1 MHTIGSTWQDRSGEF
16 DLAELIQA
24 KPIVAGTAQGEALV
38 SREPL
43 SLWGGYD
50 QETGEIIDRRHPLSG
65 QIATGRVLVLP
76 HSRGSSTT
84 TAVLLEAMRA
94 GTAPAAILTT
104 DEDAFFALA
113 GVVAEEMYGSGIP
126 ILTVEHSAFERLE
139 TGQKIQIDVDGTV
152 HIDD

>member
-1 MHTIGSTWQDRSGEF
+1 MG
-16 DLAELIQA
+16 ELIQA
-24 KPIVAGTAQGEALV
+24 KPVVAGTAQGEALV

-84 TAVLLEAMRA
+84 TAVLLEAIRA

-104 DEDAFFALA
+104 DEFFALA

-126 ILTVEHSAFERLE
+126 ILAVEHSAFERLE
-139 TGQKIQIDVDGTV
+139 TGQQIQIDVDGTV